1 MSDERRMRLGFVLFF
16 LATRASSLALRGLLS
31 KGKPIVVELRVDA
44 PADAWELDIQE
55 ISARLRTAGV
65 TALVAPSELVGAFVE
80 EQSSARGNF
89 PGPVPV
95 LCDVSLD
102 GNAELAAL
110 SKAGAAGIAVKC
122 AGGDSALTALLEDA
136 SAAKLEAMVIAGTE
150 EASTLA
156 DAGGAAAIACEY
168 EGAAAA
174 AAASSTSAVRL
185 GAWDGDDDAL
195 AAKREE
201 GFSAFLLLDGC
212 GGDVAPPNAA
222 WCEGRVRAFRSKAS
236 SQWGG
241 SMFASTNSDVQ
252 PPSVR
257 NPRMWAQSQRQAR
270 EIMHESARS
279 RDLPPPKIPRNTVL

>member
-1 MSDERRMRLGFVLFF
+1 MRRTFAFALFF
-16 LATRASSLALRGLLS
+16 LATRASCLALRGLLT
-31 KGKPIVVELRVDA
+31 KGKPIVVDLRVDA

-55 ISARLRTAGV
+55 ISARLRTAGI
-65 TALVAPSELVGAFVE
+65 TALVAPSELIGAFVQ

-95 LCDVSLD
+95 LCDVPLD
-102 GNAELAAL
+102 GNTDLAAL
-110 SKAGAAGIAVKC
+110 KEAGAAGIAVKC
-122 AGGDSALTALLEDA
+122 AGGDSALAALLEDA
-136 SAAKLEAMVIAGTE
+136 SAAKLESVVVAGSE
-150 EASTLA
+150 KAAALA
-156 DAGGAAAIACEY
+156 DAGGATAIACEY
-168 EGAAAA
+168 EGATAAA
-174 AAASSTSAVRL
+174 ADAHASSSTSAVRL

-195 AAKREE
+195 VAKREE

-222 WCEGRVRAFRSKAS
+222 WCEGRVRKFRSKAS
-236 SQWGG
+236 SEWGG
-241 SMFASTNSDVQ
+241 SMFASTNTDVQ